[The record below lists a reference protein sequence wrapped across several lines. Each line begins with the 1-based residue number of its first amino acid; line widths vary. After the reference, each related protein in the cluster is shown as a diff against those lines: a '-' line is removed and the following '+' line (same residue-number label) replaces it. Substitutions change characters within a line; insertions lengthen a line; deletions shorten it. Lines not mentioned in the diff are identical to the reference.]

1 MNSDTTYSVGSNAW
15 LATGQPVFSFVF
27 GLESSLTRSPMST
40 EQLFI
45 LGSSSLLKDTMLAS
59 ENALAK
65 DWDSPEE
72 DAAWANL

>member
-1 MNSDTTYSVGSNAW
+1 MNSDMTYSVGSNAW
-15 LATGQPVFSFVF
+15 LATGQIVFSFVS
-27 GLESSLTRSPMST
+27 GLESSLTRSPMNT